1 MLRSAKKMK
10 HLGLGARDGRIGHVE
25 EFYFDDTHWTIRY
38 LVAQAG
44 NWLTGSMVLISP
56 HVLGRPD
63 EKNKVMPVDLTQ
75 EEIRNSPSPETD
87 RPVSRQFEED
97 YYRYFGWPYYWAG
110 PYLWGPSPF
119 PVPPVSPE
127 MGAGAAGAGTAGM
140 DMGRGTGYPNMPKGD
155 PHVRSTDEVTGY
167 HIHAKDGEI
176 GHIEDFLYDDASW
189 AIRYL
194 VVDTRNWWPGKKV
207 LVPPSWISRI
217 EWEDRMVETDVA
229 REDIR
234 QAPAFDPSHP
244 ITLEFEMELAQY
256 YETDFHRV

>member
-1 MLRSAKKMK
+1 MK
-10 HLGLGARDGRIGHVE
+10 DFGLGARDGRIGHVE

-56 HVLGRPD
+56 HVLGKPD
-63 EKNKVMPVDLTQ
+63 ETTKAIPVDLTQ
-75 EEIRNSPSPETD
+75 EEVRHSPSPETD

-97 YYRYFGWPYYWAG
+97 YYKYFGWPYYWAG

-119 PVPPVSPE
+119 PVLPTPPMEGV
-127 MGAGAAGAGTAGM
+127 GTEG
-140 DMGRGTGYPNMPKGD
+140 GSGIPNIPKGD

-176 GHIEDFLYDDASW
+176 GHIEDFLFDDVDW

-207 LVPPSWISRI
+207 LVPPSWIGHI
-217 EWEDRMVETDVA
+217 NWEDRTVETDVM
-229 REDIR
+229 RGDIR
-234 QAPAFDPSHP
+234 QAPAFDPSRP
-244 ITLEFEMELAQY
+244 ITLAFEMELARY
-256 YETDFHRV
+256 YETDLHRV

>member
-1 MLRSAKKMK
+1 MLRSVKKMK
-10 HLGLGARDGRIGHVE
+10 DLGLGARDGRIGHVE
-25 EFYFDDTHWTIRY
+25 EFYFDDNQWTIRY

-44 NWLTGSMVLISP
+44 NWLTGSMVLLSP
-56 HVLGRPD
+56 HVLGKPD
-63 EKNKVMPVDLTQ
+63 EGHKIMPVNLSRA
-75 EEIRNSPSPETD
+75 EIRNSPSPETD

-119 PVPPVSPE
+119 PILPPGQIE
-127 MGAGAAGAGTAGM
+127 GLELAG
-140 DMGRGTGYPNMPKGD
+140 DDQSRNIPKGD

-176 GHIEDFLYDDASW
+176 GHIEDFLYDDSNW

-207 LVPPSWISRI
+207 LVPPGWISHIR
-217 EWEDRMVETDVA
+217 WEERTVDTDVL

-234 QAPAFDPSHP
+234 QAPAYEPGNP
-244 ITLEFEMELAQY
+244 ITAEFERELARY
-256 YETDFHRV
+256 YESDLHKV